1 MKYKFQA
8 LIMAATMFLGIN
20 ALAANENLTV
30 GDIKVT
36 HLSQLP
42 SDLIL
47 NNIPVKSGQKYSN
60 KDVKDIYLSLK
71 MKLY

>member
-30 GDIKVT
+30 GGWD
-36 HLSQLP
+36 
-42 SDLIL
+42 
-47 NNIPVKSGQKYSN
+47 
-60 KDVKDIYLSLK
+60 
-71 MKLY
+71 